1 MVQVLPDPT
10 AQAVAA
16 NPPRHLADMA
26 SPDVSRVL
34 QFCEELAAAG
44 VSRKDALE
52 AVARAWPAAPDD
64 SRPRRSVCIRLH
76 EAVFDVEHEE
86 RLKERSDYFRMLLD
100 GPFRDSCDCVVD
112 VSELLQTN
120 QRFSAGGSIEEWV
133 QGIKEFLDVAEAC
146 DAEVAQALVRR
157 QGDVCGCLR
166 LLLLADC
173 LTAPSIEQICA
184 DEACQRMQYEVL
196 HDPKP
201 VRDALICALPWEL
214 MERLLAGIQS
224 MALVLNLV
232 GLWSRPATVAQE
244 RLRAFLQ
251 SRCAAIADTM
261 DWVRVWLP
269 LCQHHPHLLHNLPQT
284 RETFESMERFLANL
298 PLIVNYLLDDSLPE
312 LVRYHSGRYK
322 CGSAA
327 GWSCCQQ
334 VKKRSPGCDV
344 EVQPKFTVPIST
356 ISGKYDM
363 ILERAIQQV
372 IDARIARLV
381 GHLESVLGST

>member
-1 MVQVLPDPT
+1 
-10 AQAVAA
+10 
-16 NPPRHLADMA
+16 MA

-52 AVARAWPAAPDD
+52 AVARAWPAAAED
-64 SRPRRSVCIRLH
+64 SRSRRSVCIRVH

-86 RLKERSDYFRMLLD
+86 RLKERSDYFRMVLD
-100 GPFRDSCDCVVD
+100 GPFRDSLDCVVD

-120 QRFSAGGSIEEWV
+120 KRFSAGGTIEEWA
-133 QGIKEFLDVAEAC
+133 QSMKQFLDVAEAC
-146 DAEVAQALVRR
+146 DAEAAQALVRK

-184 DEACQRMQYEVL
+184 DEACQRMQHEVL

-214 MERLLAGIQS
+214 TERLLAGIQS
-224 MALVLNLV
+224 MTLVLNLV
-232 GLWSRPATVAQE
+232 GLWSRPATEAQE
-244 RLRAFLQ
+244 RLRTFLQ
-251 SRCAAIADTM
+251 SRCAGIADNL
-261 DWVRVWLP
+261 DWVQVWLP

-284 RETFESMERFLANL
+284 RETFERMEHFLANL
-298 PLIVNYLLDDSLPE
+298 PLNVHHLLDDSLPE
-312 LVRYHSGRYK
+312 LVRYHSGHYK

-334 VKKRSPGCDV
+334 VKKRSPGCEV
-344 EVQPKFTVPIST
+344 EVQPRVTIPIST

-363 ILERAIQQV
+363 ILQRAIQQV
-372 IDARIARLV
+372 IDARITSFV
-381 GHLESVLGST
+381 DHLEKHLMLST

>member
-1 MVQVLPDPT
+1 
-10 AQAVAA
+10 
-16 NPPRHLADMA
+16 
-26 SPDVSRVL
+26 
-34 QFCEELAAAG
+34 
-44 VSRKDALE
+44 
-52 AVARAWPAAPDD
+52 
-64 SRPRRSVCIRLH
+64 
-76 EAVFDVEHEE
+76 
-86 RLKERSDYFRMLLD
+86 
-100 GPFRDSCDCVVD
+100 
-112 VSELLQTN
+112 
-120 QRFSAGGSIEEWV
+120 
-133 QGIKEFLDVAEAC
+133 
-146 DAEVAQALVRR
+146 
-157 QGDVCGCLR
+157 
-166 LLLLADC
+166 
-173 LTAPSIEQICA
+173 
-184 DEACQRMQYEVL
+184 MQYEVL

-334 VKKRSPGCDV
+334 VKKRSPGCEA